1 MKEFLTIAVL
11 VLCCS
16 VVVAQEENEGK
27 ATDSTPAA
35 SSTFTAGA
43 LYATN
48 ASYYGQKA
56 EEKTPYV
63 ALVASYRHRSGFY
76 VNGMA
81 YRLLNDSSKLASAY
95 AAGAGFE
102 FPLSKKLTADVGYSY
117 TFFPTLSPFLQA
129 ANPHTAS
136 ATLTYENW
144 LTASLNVDYTFGK
157 TQDIFVTPAISKQ
170 VVLKTFDS
178 VTFILFTPE
187 FNVTAGTQ
195 RFYEYYESDK
205 QTRDSLLGKLLDRLP
220 VNLPGNNPNNPN
232 NPGNSG
238 TTVEVKEANRFNL
251 LSYNCKLPLA
261 VYRKGMMFELSCQL
275 SLLGNRVQSRPG
287 KLNTFYGAAFYY
299 QF

>member
-1 MKEFLTIAVL
+1 MKQFLTIALL

-16 VVVAQEENEGK
+16 VVVAQEENEVK
-27 ATDSTPAA
+27 AIDSTPAA
-35 SSTFTAGA
+35 RSTFTAGA
-43 LYATN
+43 QYATN

-56 EEKTPYV
+56 EEKTPYI

-76 VNGMA
+76 INGMA
-81 YRLLNDSSKLASAY
+81 YRLLNDSSRLASAY

-102 FPLSKKLTADVGYSY
+102 FPLSKRFTADFGYSY
-117 TFFPTLSPFLQA
+117 TFFPKLSPFLQA

-136 ATLTYENW
+136 AALTYENW
-144 LTASLNVDYTFGK
+144 LTASLNIDYSFGK
-157 TQDIFVTPAISKQ
+157 TGDIFVTPGISKQ

-220 VNLPGNNPNNPN
+220 VNLPGSNPNNPD
-232 NPGNSG
+232 NSG
-238 TTVEVKEANRFNL
+238 STVEVREANRFDL

-275 SLLGNRVQSRPG
+275 SLLGNKVQSRPG

>member
-1 MKEFLTIAVL
+1 MKQFLTIAVL
-11 VLCCS
+11 ISCCS
-16 VVVAQEENEGK
+16 VVVAQEENEVK
-27 ATDSTPAA
+27 ATDSTPSAR
-35 SSTFTAGA
+35 STFAVGA

-56 EEKTPYV
+56 EEKTPYL

-76 VNGMA
+76 LNGMA
-81 YRLLNDSSKLASAY
+81 YRLLNDSSRLASAY

-102 FPLSKKLTADVGYSY
+102 FPLSSRLTADIGYSY
-117 TFFPTLSPFLQA
+117 TFFPRLSPFLQA
-129 ANPHTAS
+129 ANPHTAN

-144 LTASLNVDYTFGK
+144 LSASLNFDYTFGK
-157 TQDIFVTPAISKQ
+157 TQDMFVTPAISKQ

-220 VNLPGNNPNNPN
+220 VNLPGNNPNNPD
-232 NPGNSG
+232 NSG
-238 TTVEVKEANRFNL
+238 TTVDVKEASRFDL

-261 VYRKGMMFELSCQL
+261 FYRKGMMFELSCQL
-275 SLLGNRVQSRPG
+275 SLLGDRVQSRPG